1 MILISYVRWLDD
13 ICTMLFTYSLNN
25 RKKLTFG
32 DHVKISYKMF
42 HSYKNVMMQ
51 QIYKWR
57 NLKMSGLS
65 MNGKWHADVDEHA
78 SIVSLG
84 KLDFK
89 LLTRPHKIIK

>member
-1 MILISYVRWLDD
+1 MLKFHKLD
-13 ICTMLFTYSLNN
+13 
-25 RKKLTFG
+25 
-32 DHVKISYKMF
+32 KMF
-42 HSYKNVMMQ
+42 HSFKNVMMQ

-89 LLTRPHKIIK
+89 LLTWPHKIIK